1 MAKVQSQTARILIG
15 VGLILLG
22 VLYFL
27 KEVDIIGEQLN
38 HVIFSLPTGVLIIGI
53 ILFVNSRRKSLAY
66 LLMAL
71 GSVGMIIK
79 SFSLD
84 YSDFIVPV
92 ILLALGFYII
102 YRHVEKQREAELG
115 SDTDSLRNQYRS
127 EYDVLEEVSVFGG
140 NKKIINSKNF
150 RGGNITIIFGGSE
163 IFLRDC
169 ELSDGENVL
178 DLFVIFGGCDLTV
191 PSNWNVKIDVVSL
204 FGGFSS
210 KRYNYSKSD
219 DVDENKTLVIK
230 GLVLFGGGE
239 MKVF

>member
-38 HVIFSLPTGVLIIGI
+38 HVIFSLPTVVLVIGI

-79 SFSLD
+79 SFNLD

-115 SDTDSLRNQYRS
+115 GDADSLRNQYKS

-239 MKVF
+239 MKV

>member
-38 HVIFSLPTGVLIIGI
+38 HVIFSLPTVVLIIGI

-79 SFSLD
+79 SFNLD

>member
-1 MAKVQSQTARILIG
+1 MAKVQSQTARIFIG

-22 VLYFL
+22 ILYFL
-27 KEVDIIGEQLN
+27 REVDVIGTHIN
-38 HVIFSLPTGVLIIGI
+38 DIIFSLPTFVLIIGVV
-53 ILFVNSRRKSLAY
+53 LFVNSRRKSLAY

-71 GSVGMIIK
+71 GAAGMIIK
-79 SFSLD
+79 SFNLD
-84 YSDFIVPV
+84 YSAFVVPV

-115 SDTDSLRNQYRS
+115 GNMANLRSKYNS
-127 EYDVLEEVSVFGG
+127 EYDVIEEVSVFGG
-140 NKKIINSKNF
+140 SKKIINSNNF

-169 ELSDGENVL
+169 QLSDGENVL
-178 DLFVIFGGCDLTV
+178 DIFVIFGGCDLTV
-191 PSNWNVKIDVVSL
+191 PNNWNVKIDVISL

-210 KRYNYSKSD
+210 KKYNYTKVD
-219 DVDENKTLVIK
+219 DVDENKTLIIK

-239 MKVF
+239 VKVF

>member
-15 VGLILLG
+15 VGLIVLG
-22 VLYFL
+22 ILYFL

-38 HVIFSLPTGVLIIGI
+38 AVIFSFPTMIFLIGVVL
-53 ILFVNSRRKSLAY
+53 LVNSRRKSLSY
-66 LLMAL
+66 LFL
-71 GSVGMIIK
+71 GLGGAGMVLRA
-79 SFSLD
+79 FGLN
-84 YSDFIVPV
+84 YSDFIFPV

-115 SDTDSLRNQYRS
+115 NNDYDEPGRKYRS
-127 EYDVLEEVSVFGG
+127 DRDVLDEMSIFGG
-140 NKKIINSKNF
+140 NKRIVNSRNF
-150 RGGNITIIFGGSE
+150 KGGNITIIFGGSE

-169 ELSDGENVL
+169 ELSDGDNVL

-191 PSNWNVKIDVVSL
+191 PSHWNVKVDVVSL

-210 KRYNYSKSD
+210 KKYNYRTED
-219 DVDENKTLVIK
+219 IDENKTLVIK

>member
-38 HVIFSLPTGVLIIGI
+38 HVIFSLPTVVLVIGI

-79 SFSLD
+79 SFNLD

-115 SDTDSLRNQYRS
+115 GDADSLRNQYKS

-163 IFLRDC
+163 IFLHDC

>member
-38 HVIFSLPTGVLIIGI
+38 HVIFSLPTGVLVIGI

-66 LLMAL
+66 LLIAL
-71 GSVGMIIK
+71 GSAGMIIK
-79 SFSLD
+79 SFDLD

-92 ILLALGFYII
+92 ILLSLGFYII
-102 YRHVEKQREAELG
+102 YRHVEKQREVELK
-115 SDTDSLRNQYRS
+115 SDADSLRDQYRS

>member
-38 HVIFSLPTGVLIIGI
+38 HVIFSLPTVVLVIGI

-79 SFSLD
+79 SFNLD

-115 SDTDSLRNQYRS
+115 GDADSLRNQYKS

>member
-15 VGLILLG
+15 VGLIVLG

-27 KEVDIIGEQLN
+27 KEVNIIGDQLN
-38 HVIFSLPTGVLIIGI
+38 HVIFSFPTVVLVIGI

-71 GSVGMIIK
+71 GSVGMVIR
-79 SFSLD
+79 SFNLD

-102 YRHVEKQREAELG
+102 YRHVEKQRETELG
-115 SDTDSLRNQYRS
+115 GDSDEMRRQYKS

-210 KRYNYSKSD
+210 KRYNYTKSD
-219 DVDENKTLVIK
+219 EVDENKTLVIK

>member
-38 HVIFSLPTGVLIIGI
+38 HVIFSLPTVVLVIGI

-79 SFSLD
+79 SFNLD

-115 SDTDSLRNQYRS
+115 GDADSLRNQYKS

-219 DVDENKTLVIK
+219 DVDENKTSCHQ